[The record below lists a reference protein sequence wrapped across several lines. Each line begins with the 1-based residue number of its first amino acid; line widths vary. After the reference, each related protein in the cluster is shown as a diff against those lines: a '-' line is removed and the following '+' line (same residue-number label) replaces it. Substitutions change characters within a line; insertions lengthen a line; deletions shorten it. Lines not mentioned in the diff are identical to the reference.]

1 MDFAIVPEVAKMPTS
16 GTGIDSI
23 ISQVRKAEDLGY
35 TGCFMPDHYVF
46 EEIGTLRPDR
56 PTYDAFMTLA
66 IVAQHTKNMKLVTH
80 VACAIF
86 RHPAMHARLFAQ
98 IDEAS
103 GGRAIAGMGA
113 GWTKA
118 EFEIMGIEFPDVS
131 ERLKMMDEQIEI
143 MRGLWTNETFDYD
156 GSYYQIKDAPCLPKP
171 TQAGGPPIM
180 LGGSGKGILR
190 RAGRYADILHMV
202 PQTGKQ
208 GTTTPDEIKKLTD
221 DALDDKLALVR
232 EEEAKAGRPV
242 GSVKFATTV
251 FNLIFTDSAKH
262 TTDTGEAVGSLF
274 GLEGPKVLRH
284 PALLIGT
291 AEEMVD
297 ELVRRREAHGLSLLG
312 IHPGSDEQLERFG
325 REVLPKLV

>member
-1 MDFAIVPEVAKMPTS
+1 MDFAIVPEVATMPAEGS
-16 GTGIDSI
+16 GIDSI
-23 ISQVRKAEDLGY
+23 ISQARKAEDLGY
-35 TGCFMPDHYVF
+35 TGCFVPDHYVF
-46 EEIGTLRPDR
+46 EDIGTLKPDR

-66 IVAQHTKNMKLVTH
+66 VVAQHTKYMKLATH

-103 GGRAIAGMGA
+103 GGRAVAGMGA

-118 EFEIMGIEFPDVS
+118 EFEIMGIDFPEVS

-143 MRGLWTNETFDYD
+143 MRGLWTNESFDYD
-156 GSYYQIKDAPCLPKP
+156 GNYYQLKDAPLLPKP
-171 TQAGGPPIM
+171 VQVGGPPIM

-208 GTTTPDEIKKLTD
+208 GTTTPEEIKKLTD
-221 DALDDKLALVR
+221 DALVEKLALVR
-232 EEEAKAGRPV
+232 EEEAKAGRPA

-251 FNLIFTDSAKH
+251 FNLIFTGSPSE
-262 TTDTGEAVGSLF
+262 TTDTGAALGSLF
-274 GLEGPKVLRH
+274 GLDGPNVLRH
-284 PALLIGT
+284 PAILIGT
-291 AEEMVD
+291 PEEMVA
-297 ELVRRREAHGLSLLG
+297 ELQRRHDTHGLDLVG
-312 IHPGSDEQLERFG
+312 IHLGTDEGLERFG
-325 REVLPKLV
+325 KEVLAKLV

>member
-1 MDFAIVPEVAKMPTS
+1 VDFAIVPEVAKMPAS

-23 ISQVRKAEDLGY
+23 IRQVRKAEDLGY

-131 ERLKMMDEQIEI
+131 ERLKMMDEQIVAAVTVFFAA
-143 MRGLWTNETFDYD
+143 RVVT
-156 GSYYQIKDAPCLPKP
+156 
-171 TQAGGPPIM
+171 PI
-180 LGGSGKGILR
+180 SFTWSR
-190 RAGRYADILHMV
+190 
-202 PQTGKQ
+202 
-208 GTTTPDEIKKLTD
+208 
-221 DALDDKLALVR
+221 
-232 EEEAKAGRPV
+232 RPV
-242 GSVKFATTV
+242 S
-251 FNLIFTDSAKH
+251 
-262 TTDTGEAVGSLF
+262 
-274 GLEGPKVLRH
+274 
-284 PALLIGT
+284 
-291 AEEMVD
+291 
-297 ELVRRREAHGLSLLG
+297 RERQPLTRSR
-312 IHPGSDEQLERFG
+312 S
-325 REVLPKLV
+325 

>member
-1 MDFAIVPEVAKMPTS
+1 MDFAIVPEVPTTPAE

-23 ISQVRKAEDLGY
+23 IRQTRKAEDLGY

-66 IVAQHTKNMKLVTH
+66 IVAQHTTNMKLVTH

-103 GGRAIAGMGA
+103 GGRAIAGIGA

-118 EFEIMGIEFPDVS
+118 EFEIMGIDFPDVS

-143 MRGLWTNETFDYD
+143 MRGLWNEETFDYD
-156 GSYYQIKDAPCLPKP
+156 GTYYQIKDAPCLPKP
-171 TQAGGPPIM
+171 VQFGGPPIM

-208 GTTTPDEIKKLTD
+208 GTTTPEEIKKLTD
-221 DALDDKLALVR
+221 DALVDKLALVR

-251 FNLIFTDSAKH
+251 FNLIFTGSASESA
-262 TTDTGEAVGSLF
+262 DTAAGVGSLF
-274 GLEGPKVLRH
+274 GLEGPDVLRH

-291 AEEMVD
+291 PEEMVD
-297 ELVRRREAHGLSLLG
+297 EMKRRNEKHGLELVG
-312 IHPGSDEQLERFG
+312 IHPGSDEGLERFG